1 MRLVA
6 EKRPRDPAA
15 GLAARAQR
23 LLALVQN
30 HALSLVTGVT
40 LWATRSR
47 QAKKEPIT
55 IAVKLPENLAN
66 SGFMPS
72 HNGLAQLINRHC
84 I

>member
-1 MRLVA
+1 MRHHLIGGSPQRWAILDIADPIPHRWDHFLMRLLA

-47 QAKKEPIT
+47 QATK
-55 IAVKLPENLAN
+55 
-66 SGFMPS
+66 S
-72 HNGLAQLINRHC
+72 R
-84 I
+84 

>member
-6 EKRPRDPAA
+6 EKRPRDLAA

-30 HALSLVTGVT
+30 RALRLVTGVT

-47 QAKKEPIT
+47 QATK
-55 IAVKLPENLAN
+55 
-66 SGFMPS
+66 S
-72 HNGLAQLINRHC
+72 R
-84 I
+84 